1 MRRRWVQ
8 SSHQKLDPAGHKE
21 DGSLWFEQDGK
32 ILRGLGQRSTDVC
45 GPRRMKRCR
54 LLAT

>member
-8 SSHQKLDPAGHKE
+8 SGHQELDPAGHKE

-32 ILRGLGQRSTDVC
+32 TLGGLGQRSTDVW
-45 GPRRMKRCR
+45 GPWRMKRCR